1 MRVGVCVCLLVSV
14 CVCVQVRVCGVR
26 VMVNEI
32 ESSPKIDFKHFFV
45 EFPATESLPPRQ
57 TFSNVKFG
65 IRIKD

>member
-32 ESSPKIDFKHFFV
+32 ESSPKIDYKHF
-45 EFPATESLPPRQ
+45 R
-57 TFSNVKFG
+57 
-65 IRIKD
+65 